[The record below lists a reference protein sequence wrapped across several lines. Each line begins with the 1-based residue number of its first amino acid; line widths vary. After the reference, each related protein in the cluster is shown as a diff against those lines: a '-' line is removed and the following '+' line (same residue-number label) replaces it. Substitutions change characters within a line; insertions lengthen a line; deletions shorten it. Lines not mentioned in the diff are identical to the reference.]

1 MLQGQQG
8 GRKGASLNFPALFF
22 GFMKNLNTHTKMAEQ
37 SCLQRAGGKWQTAR
51 CTLNVAY
58 NNNNKATLQALHEP
72 PGKGAAQIAR
82 QTPARGV
89 CGQWDK
95 NDSQAGR
102 TMGQAGQPTKRGGQG
117 IELGQAGGEFATCLR
132 RPCSANNVGQS
143 MRGSNTKQTRHEQ
156 LSPLRQIRRGQFAV
170 LLSRAPPQE
179 VCLTPSPP
187 ACHTLLS

>member
-1 MLQGQQG
+1 
-8 GRKGASLNFPALFF
+8 
-22 GFMKNLNTHTKMAEQ
+22 MKNLNTHTKIAER

-51 CTLNVAY
+51 CTLHVAY
-58 NNNNKATLQALHEP
+58 NNNNKESLQALHEP

-95 NDSQAGR
+95 QTAD

-117 IELGQAGGEFATCLR
+117 IELGQAGGEFATCAR

-143 MRGSNTKQTRHEQ
+143 MRRSNATRHEQ

-170 LLSRAPPQE
+170 LLSRAPPE
-179 VCLTPSPP
+179 GACLTTLSPCP
-187 ACHTLLS
+187 LATRHTLLS